1 MSQGNGKLPAGWRTA
16 KLGDLIVEAATG
28 FACGQRANDGVIQ
41 LRMNNVTRRGELDWS
56 SFIRVPIEKAML
68 DDYALR
74 AGDVVFNNTNST
86 EMVGKTALFD
96 DFDEPVVFSNHF
108 TRLRTKPDTL
118 APDFLALWLHTQ
130 WQAGLFARICDRW
143 IGQSAVQRNKL
154 LALEIPVPPLKEQRR
169 IAVRLREQL
178 SILAQARTALEVQ
191 LAAAE
196 SLPAA
201 HLRAVFESE
210 EAGLWPAKKLG
221 DVCHRIEYGFTASAD
236 FTINDPRFLRI
247 TDIQNGRV
255 EWTDVPGCKIA
266 EREIEQHGLK
276 DGDIVFARTGATTGK
291 SFLIRD
297 PPRAVFASYLIRL
310 RLRNDVIP
318 AFIAF
323 FLQSDS
329 YWRQIRAGARGGAQ
343 PNFNGSMVARIE
355 LRLPPIE
362 IQRAL
367 AARLDSEFSAADAL
381 GGAISAKLADVEKL
395 PAALLREAFSP
406 RGEVD

>member
-1 MSQGNGKLPAGWRTA
+1 MSTGNGKLPAGWRTA

-28 FACGQRANDGVIQ
+28 FACGQRANDGAIQ

-56 SFIRVPIEKAML
+56 SFIRVPVEKAML
-68 DDYALR
+68 DAYALR

-108 TRLRTKPDTL
+108 TRLRTKPDAL

-154 LALEIPVPPLKEQRR
+154 LALEIPVPPLEEQRR

-178 SILAQARTALEVQ
+178 SILAEARAALEAQ
-191 LAAAE
+191 LAAAD

-201 HLRAVFESE
+201 HLRAVFESQ
-210 EAGLWPAKKLG
+210 EAQSWPAKKLG
-221 DVCHRIEYGFTASAD
+221 DVCDRIEYGFTASAD

-255 EWTDVPGCKIA
+255 EWDRRSWVQDRRTGNRA
-266 EREIEQHGLK
+266 
-276 DGDIVFARTGATTGK
+276 ARTERWRHCFRTNR
-291 SFLIRD
+291 RD
-297 PPRAVFASYLIRL
+297 
-310 RLRNDVIP
+310 
-318 AFIAF
+318 
-323 FLQSDS
+323 
-329 YWRQIRAGARGGAQ
+329 
-343 PNFNGSMVARIE
+343 NG
-355 LRLPPIE
+355 
-362 IQRAL
+362 Q
-367 AARLDSEFSAADAL
+367 EFSHSRPTSC
-381 GGAISAKLADVEKL
+381 GVRFIPNSPSA
-395 PAALLREAFSP
+395 S
-406 RGEVD
+406 